1 MPKVTPVQ
9 NAAIDIIDFIHF
21 KEIHTSLFLSHEETK
36 NYLVIFSLV
45 EEITN
50 NLCSSV
56 IERDIL
62 NHYLL
67 CALEISLSSSEIDT
81 LNVFGIIDDIPFE
94 GLKTFISKRLEVSI
108 SVLSDLAEKNGVDRT
123 AFMNSLEW
131 LLSKE
136 AILNTTPAMRFR
148 LASKIS
154 NVIHPMDSILFYCY
168 LNDLGILN
176 SGKYNSKI
184 SNKKNH
190 LGFVR
195 VGLLMEFEILRLNIK
210 YIAGPGDLDEIKIKA
225 PPKDISPTVSRD
237 MAEHYKHLIDLLF
250 ENTRTLFWFQA
261 LQVDPL
267 KSANYL
273 LMSVNQQFR
282 HKRLFNGT
290 LAKWPGS
297 WGILLM
303 ILSKR
308 KNVNQPIYCESN
320 NKGSVSEYAC
330 RRLADFNITISE
342 RTLYLRYKNKS
353 KNEYLKVGFYSKQCA
368 GLNYFLAWDYED
380 FYYKSA
386 LQLGV

>member
-1 MPKVTPVQ
+1 
-9 NAAIDIIDFIHF
+9 
-21 KEIHTSLFLSHEETK
+21 
-36 NYLVIFSLV
+36 
-45 EEITN
+45 
-50 NLCSSV
+50 
-56 IERDIL
+56 
-62 NHYLL
+62 
-67 CALEISLSSSEIDT
+67 
-81 LNVFGIIDDIPFE
+81 
-94 GLKTFISKRLEVSI
+94 
-108 SVLSDLAEKNGVDRT
+108 
-123 AFMNSLEW
+123 
-131 LLSKE
+131 
-136 AILNTTPAMRFR
+136 
-148 LASKIS
+148 
-154 NVIHPMDSILFYCY
+154 
-168 LNDLGILN
+168 
-176 SGKYNSKI
+176 
-184 SNKKNH
+184 
-190 LGFVR
+190 
-195 VGLLMEFEILRLNIK
+195 
-210 YIAGPGDLDEIKIKA
+210 DEIKIKA

-261 LQVDPL
+261 LHVDPL